1 MTRIRPLVLAALSLP
16 LLAGCGLFG
25 GGKSDEYQRTKS
37 TREQPLEVPPDLT
50 SPTYDDRFAIPDPK
64 ASTSFST
71 YQQGRAP
78 GTAGSGPVNLGV
90 LPPIANA
97 RVERSGTLRY
107 AVAKAEPGQAWPVVR
122 EFWLDQGFS
131 IAREDA
137 AAGVLETNWRENRPP
152 VETDGIRGL
161 MSRALPG
168 MYSSGERD
176 RFRARIE
183 RGAEAGTVEIYVS
196 HRGLEEVFTSTLQDS
211 TRWVPRGTGTDPG
224 LEAEMLQKLVLK
236 LGSPTTRSEPV
247 RSAEAKPGPAP
258 IAGSNQA
265 ARASAAAAP
274 SGAQNAVLQNAGA
287 GPIVLNDGFD
297 RGWRRVGLALDRVGF
312 TVEDRDR
319 SKGMYFVRYIDPDAS
334 ATSNEGFLDKLAF
347 WRPAEKS
354 SAPQFRIAV
363 VDAGGSAT
371 NVTVQ
376 DSKGAN
382 DTLATGKRILSLLFE
397 QLK

>member
-1 MTRIRPLVLAALSLP
+1 
-16 LLAGCGLFG
+16 
-25 GGKSDEYQRTKS
+25 
-37 TREQPLEVPPDLT
+37 
-50 SPTYDDRFAIPDPK
+50 
-64 ASTSFST
+64 
-71 YQQGRAP
+71 
-78 GTAGSGPVNLGV
+78 
-90 LPPIANA
+90 
-97 RVERSGTLRY
+97 
-107 AVAKAEPGQAWPVVR
+107 
-122 EFWLDQGFS
+122 
-131 IAREDA
+131 
-137 AAGVLETNWRENRPP
+137 
-152 VETDGIRGL
+152 

-183 RGAEAGTVEIYVS
+183 RGSEAGTVEIYVS
-196 HRGLEEVFTSTLQDS
+196 HRGLEEVFTSTLQDA
-211 TRWVPRGTGTDPG
+211 TRWVPRAGGTDRG

-236 LGSPTTRSEPV
+236 LGEPTRRSDPV
-247 RSAEAKPGPAP
+247 RTADAKPGPAGV
-258 IAGSNQA
+258 AGTSPG
-265 ARASAAAAP
+265 RGAAP
-274 SGAQNAVLQNAGA
+274 VATGAQNAVLQNAGA

-382 DTLATGKRILSLLFE
+382 DTSATGKRILSLLFE

>member
-1 MTRIRPLVLAALSLP
+1 MTRTRSLVLAVLTLP

-25 GGKSDEYQRTKS
+25 SKSEDYKS
-37 TREQPLEVPPDLT
+37 NRMREQPLEVPPDLT
-50 SPTYDDRFAIPDPK
+50 APTYDDRFAIPDPK
-64 ASTSFST
+64 ASTSFSA

-78 GTAGSGPVNLGV
+78 GAPGAGPVNLAV

-97 RVERSGTLRY
+97 RVERSGELRY
-107 AVAKAEPGQAWPVVR
+107 VVAKAEPGQAWPVVR

-152 VETDGIRGL
+152 VETAGLRGL
-161 MSRALPG
+161 VSRALPG

-183 RGAEAGTVEIYVS
+183 RGAEAGTVEIFVS
-196 HRGLEEVFTSTLQDS
+196 HRGLEEVFTSTLQDA
-211 TRWVPRGTGTDPG
+211 TRWVPRDGGTDRG

-236 LGSPTTRSEPV
+236 LGEPTRRSDPV
-247 RSAEAKPGPAP
+247 RTADAKPGPATV
-258 IAGSNQA
+258 AGTSQGRGA
-265 ARASAAAAP
+265 AAPAAAA
-274 SGAQNAVLQNAGA
+274 AQNAVLQNAGA

-319 SKGMYFVRYIDPDAS
+319 SKGTYFVRYSDPDAS
-334 ATSNEGFLDKLAF
+334 KVDNEGFLDKLAF
-347 WRPAEKS
+347 WRPAGKS
-354 SAPQFRIAV
+354 AAPQFRIAV
-363 VDAGGSAT
+363 VEAGSGST
-371 NVTVQ
+371 TVTVQ
-376 DSKGAN
+376 DSTGAN
-382 DTLATGKRILSLLFE
+382 DTSATGKRILSLLFE

>member
-1 MTRIRPLVLAALSLP
+1 MTRIRPLVLAVMALP

-37 TREQPLEVPPDLT
+37 TREQPLEMPPDLT

-64 ASTSFST
+64 ASTSFSQ
-71 YQQGRAP
+71 YQQGRTP
-78 GTAGSGPVNLGV
+78 GSPAAGPVNLAV

-97 RVERSGTLRY
+97 RVERSGEMRY
-107 AVAKAEPGQAWPVVR
+107 VVAKADPAQAWPVVR

-137 AAGVLETNWRENRPP
+137 AAGILETNWRENRPN
-152 VETDGIRGL
+152 VESEGIRGF

-196 HRGLEEVFTSTLQDS
+196 HRGLEEVYTSTLQDS
-211 TRWVPRGTGTDPG
+211 TRWVPRGGGTDRG
-224 LEAEMLQKLVLK
+224 LEAEMLARLVLK
-236 LGSPTTRSEPV
+236 LGEPTKKSEPV
-247 RSAEAKPGPAP
+247 RSADAKPGSPAKP
-258 IAGSNQA
+258 GA
-265 ARASAAAAP
+265 ATPAAATSAAAVMQ
-274 SGAQNAVLQNAGA
+274 GGGN

-297 RGWRRVGLALDRVGF
+297 RAWRRVGLALDRVGF

-319 SKGMYFVRYIDPDAS
+319 SKGTYFVRYIDPDAQR
-334 ATSNEGFLDKLAF
+334 TDNEGFLDKMAF

-354 SAPQFRIAV
+354 SAPQFRLAV
-363 VDAGGSAT
+363 TDAGGGLT
-371 NVTVQ
+371 NVAVQ
-376 DSKGAN
+376 DSKGAP
-382 DTLATGKRILSLLFE
+382 DTTPTGKRILSLLYD

>member
-1 MTRIRPLVLAALSLP
+1 MTRIRPLVLAALTLP

-25 GGKSDEYQRTKS
+25 GGKSDEYQRAKS

-78 GTAGSGPVNLGV
+78 GAAGSGPVNLAV

-97 RVERSGTLRY
+97 RVERSGELRY
-107 AVAKAEPGQAWPVVR
+107 VVAKAEPGQAWPVVR

-137 AAGVLETNWRENRPP
+137 AAGILETNWRENRPP

-161 MSRALPG
+161 VSRALPG

-211 TRWVPRGTGTDPG
+211 TRWVPRGGGTDRG
-224 LEAEMLQKLVLK
+224 LEAEMLQRLVLK
-236 LGSPTTRSEPV
+236 LGEPTRKSEPV
-247 RSAEAKPGPAP
+247 RMADAKPGPASV
-258 IAGSNQA
+258 AGTSQA
-265 ARASAAAAP
+265 RGAAP
-274 SGAQNAVLQNAGA
+274 AASGAQNAVLQNAGA

-319 SKGMYFVRYIDPDAS
+319 SKGTYFVRYIDPDAS
-334 ATSNEGFLDKLAF
+334 KVDNEGFLDKLAF

-354 SAPQFRIAV
+354 AAPQFRIAV
-363 VDAGGSAT
+363 AEAGSGASS
-371 NVTVQ
+371 VTVQ
-376 DSKGAN
+376 DSKGAT
-382 DTLATGKRILSLLFE
+382 DTSATGKRILSLLFE